1 MNKKQIRTLAVLT
14 CIALLLGVALAFLSY
29 EKAPEVLPKLSRFEP
44 SQITGVSFTNLYGS
58 QDYVKNGGVWQL
70 AGDPDFPVDGI
81 LLQNMLTA
89 LCQAVPQDIMAGKN
103 TEEWGLT
110 APQCVIEL
118 TADSGSQVFTVGSMN
133 AVTGQLYVQT
143 DDAVYLTDTTI
154 LQAFGGSVL
163 DLARQ
168 TTIPTPQ
175 DQESVVIMND
185 TGTLTL
191 SCVGSQTG
199 GADGTWY
206 VLQGDTYALADQ
218 DMAYNYYFLTWD
230 MHWLSTAGYVTD
242 ASQLAAYGLDTPQVR
257 YTLTYGGNTF
267 RLLLGDDLP
276 DGTTY
281 AMVAGEDLVYTIDS
295 VLVRWLTQATAESV
309 LTQP

>member
-1 MNKKQIRTLAVLT
+1 MNKKQIRTLTVLA
-14 CIALLLGVALAFLSY
+14 CVALLLGVALAFLSH
-29 EKAPEVLPKLSRFEP
+29 EKTPEVLPKLSRFEP
-44 SQITGVSFTNLYGS
+44 SQITAVSYTNLYGS
-58 QDYVKNGGVWQL
+58 QSYVKNDGVWQL
-70 AGDPDFPVDGI
+70 ANDPDFPVNGI
-81 LLQNMLTA
+81 LLQNMLSA
-89 LCQAVPQDIMAGKN
+89 LCQAVPQDIMEGKN
-103 TEEWGLT
+103 TEEWGLSN
-110 APQCVIEL
+110 PQCTIEL
-118 TADSGSQVFTVGSMN
+118 VADSGSQIFTVGSMN
-133 AVTGQLYVQT
+133 AVTEQLYVQT
-143 DDAVYLTDTTI
+143 DNTVYLTDTTI
-154 LQAFGGSVL
+154 LQAFSGSVL

-168 TTIPTPQ
+168 AIIPTPE

-185 TGTLTL
+185 AGTLTL
-191 SCVGSQTG
+191 SCVGSQTD

-206 VLQGDTYALADQ
+206 VLCGDTYALANQ

-242 ASQLAAYGLDTPQVR
+242 VSELAAYGLDTPQVR

-295 VLVRWLTQATAESV
+295 VLVDWLLQATPESV